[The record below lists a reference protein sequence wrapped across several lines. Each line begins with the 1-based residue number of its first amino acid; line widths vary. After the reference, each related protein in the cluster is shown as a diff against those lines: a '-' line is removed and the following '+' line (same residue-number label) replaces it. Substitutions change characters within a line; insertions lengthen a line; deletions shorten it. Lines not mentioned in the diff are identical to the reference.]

1 MMECK
6 QKKYDCIFC
15 SGDKCS
21 ILSDTNFSRPC
32 PFFKRGTPTV
42 IQERYFPNRAEKFKA
57 IPGTANRY
65 FVSELGEVVNW
76 KGRPLTRKH
85 NTHGMPIVTY
95 TTESGHSTSRGVA
108 SLVADAF
115 IPGTGQ
121 IIYLDGDVEN
131 CERWNLERIER
142 G

>member
-1 MMECK
+1 MECK

-15 SGDKCS
+15 VGERCT
-21 ILSDTNFSRPC
+21 ILSDTNFNRPC
-32 PFFKRGTPTV
+32 PFFKRGIPT
-42 IQERYFPNRAEKFKA
+42 IEQERYFQGKAEAFKA

-76 KGRPLTRKH
+76 HGRPLSRKH
-85 NTHGMPIVTY
+85 NSHGMPIVTY
-95 TTESGHSTSRGVA
+95 TTESGKSTSRGVA

-115 IPGTGQ
+115 LPGAGM
-121 IIYLDGDVEN
+121 IGYKDGDPEN